1 MAAME
6 RRVEPVICDGLA
18 SYPRKVHCRLLRSI
32 SLRRIDRCPSPSEAG
47 SGWEA
52 VPCGR
57 HDRFAVQNSAVWHRS
72 SKSIAR
78 VLQLARPK
86 TKASSRTLQIGCNA
100 PAPAEPFRGC
110 RPSLSNGW
118 IHTMFPNT
126 THPLHRSG
134 RWRRYAEG
142 PRGVRLSGPSISRI
156 PSALSA
162 RWAQLGPT
170 LSVPPCLVRWRRC
183 RAGDSASSA
192 TDGRASRG
200 AGRTTDRERYETPDR
215 SAEAGTGRTGLHGPS
230 GGIRM
235 PGSILDIISPIIRR
249 VG

>member
-1 MAAME
+1 MHRLCHDMEGAFMAAME

-86 TKASSRTLQIGCNA
+86 MKASSRTLQIGCNA

-134 RWRRYAEG
+134 KWRRYAEG
-142 PRGVRLSGPSISRI
+142 PRGVRLSRPSISRI
-156 PSALSA
+156 PSDALSA
-162 RWAQLGPT
+162 RWA
-170 LSVPPCLVRWRRC
+170 
-183 RAGDSASSA
+183 
-192 TDGRASRG
+192 
-200 AGRTTDRERYETPDR
+200 
-215 SAEAGTGRTGLHGPS
+215 
-230 GGIRM
+230 
-235 PGSILDIISPIIRR
+235 
-249 VG
+249 